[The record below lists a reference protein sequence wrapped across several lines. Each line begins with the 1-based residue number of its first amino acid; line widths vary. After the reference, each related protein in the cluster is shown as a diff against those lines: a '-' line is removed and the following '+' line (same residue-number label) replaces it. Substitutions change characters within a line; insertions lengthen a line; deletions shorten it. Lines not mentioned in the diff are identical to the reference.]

1 MKDQMQDTTKMEFLM
16 TLNNNIIVQRFYN
29 VKGYNPKARRSL
41 EVAAILKEVAE
52 LVENNL
58 KIKSLIYM
66 VDNQDQIIT
75 DPEILETSN
84 TESPEYFNLY
94 VRIGEETI
102 CHRIVDA
109 KLYPPKVRY
118 TVDIRPELKI
128 ILRGLTDIFSAE
140 NLSFKYMKYQ
150 LA

>member
-1 MKDQMQDTTKMEFLM
+1 MKEQMQDTTKMEFIM
-16 TLNNNIIVQRFYN
+16 TLNDNIIVQRFYN
-29 VKGYNPKARRSL
+29 VKGYNPKSRRSL
-41 EVAAILKEVAE
+41 DVSYALKEVAE

-66 VDNQDQIIT
+66 VDNQDQIMT

-84 TESPEYFNLY
+84 TEGAEYFNLY
-94 VRIGEETI
+94 VRIGDETI

-118 TVDIRPELKI
+118 TLDVRPSIKN
-128 ILRGLTDIFSAE
+128 ILRELTDIFSAK
-140 NLSFKYMKYQ
+140 NLSYNY
-150 LA
+150 LNYSLV